1 MYLKKLS
8 PSLSDLLDR
17 VLSPGRGGAESHS
30 VEASSALKQC
40 GLAMVSSCIDLSKS
54 V

>member
-1 MYLKKLS
+1 MYLKLS

-17 VLSPGRGGAESHS
+17 VLSPGRGGAESRF
-30 VEASSALKQC
+30 VEASSTLKRC
-40 GLAMVSSCIDLSKS
+40 GLAVVKSCIDLSKS